1 MAFFQGSS
9 NFTIQGA
16 HFTNVTGAQ
25 HNHIQE
31 DLVQCLHTK
40 KSLRTIWDEYQDIP
54 TGKIYL
60 KRSIGETVVKRAF
73 RRGCSRLEARCI
85 ISVARI
91 HGEDRDLEFLHVGYS
106 GRDAFKA
113 FMLDF
118 KQFSHVKNV
127 NIAQLF
133 GYNKSQSGVPALIF
147 YDALIPV
154 AHVFER
160 NQFSSLLYTY
170 FDYQVSITGI
180 TDCEVDFGELWI
192 DPKTGALCRGPYM
205 QVSSNRNFWSFLS
218 LQTYSDEE
226 SVLQYLAQTLPAHYI
241 IRGLRWCS
249 KITERE
255 VTDEE
260 AASRLSSLHSVI
272 YKSVSCEA
280 IARWPGDV
288 NSLYLGLL
296 EVDSVPHA
304 IRKSKATFNNGT
316 MRFTFTPWNIHDFR
330 WLWLHYGMCPQ
341 GDREILMDSWLS
353 QAYHVFNQ
361 FGIREDEYGEYSVL
375 RGFWVMIVSDEEEH
389 KVPQTNTYVQ
399 FNRPLYLFVRPIPRC
414 SDHKAIWN
422 SWAEKSKCFWSF
434 DSSGL
439 KEMSDDTRASL
450 RLPSLKSIM
459 GVWDHGWDCSAYD
472 AMQKLSAFHGFDPM
486 STDFAQSLGFSIFE
500 IVGDDDRFHDLEA
513 AYDDEDTEK
522 DPDQADSS
530 DDEII
535 VYPIRAG

>member
-25 HNHIQE
+25 HNHIQG

-40 KSLRTIWDEYQDIP
+40 KSLRTIWDEDIP

-91 HGEDRDLEFLHVGYS
+91 HGEDRDLEFLHVGHLCLISNNSLMSRMSTLLNY
-106 GRDAFKA
+106 
-113 FMLDF
+113 LDII
-118 KQFSHVKNV
+118 K
-127 NIAQLF
+127 
-133 GYNKSQSGVPALIF
+133 
-147 YDALIPV
+147 
-154 AHVFER
+154 
-160 NQFSSLLYTY
+160 
-170 FDYQVSITGI
+170 VSITGI

-205 QVSSNRNFWSFLS
+205 QVSSNRNFWVRGIGAHLIPNDRCSSKSFLS

-280 IARWPGDV
+280 IARWLGDV